1 MNICTMIITF
11 MIYSFLGWIV
21 EIIDYYILYKKI
33 INRGFLIG
41 PYCPIYGVGCTLI
54 TLLLTRYSQE
64 PLTLFIVAVAIC
76 SILEYTT
83 SYLMEV
89 IFKTR
94 WWDYSNM
101 RFNINGRVCLE
112 TLIPFG
118 IGGMCIIYL
127 INPLLSTLFSQTN
140 DTLIIVISIIL
151 ASLFII
157 DLVFSLKILSSIKKL
172 SFGVVGDSTEKIT
185 KYVKDTIV
193 NQNKKLQNRIIKSF
207 PKIKFWGNKKNK

>member
-172 SFGVVGDSTEKIT
+172 SFGVVKIT